1 MDMIFR
7 FTLKGAHKGEPSIN
21 FISQNKGARKSLFG
35 GGIVSKQST
44 WEVWLRLKSVAA
56 EQEGNFRLDLAH

>member
-1 MDMIFR
+1 MGIRGGQGIFLAVTIGSFMDMIFR

-21 FISQNKGARKSLFG
+21 FVSQNKGARKSLFG

-44 WEVWLRLKSVAA
+44 WEV
-56 EQEGNFRLDLAH
+56 